1 MNKKRILVIDDDIG
15 LAQMVKLNL
24 DATGNYDVCIENHS
38 TKSVETARR
47 FRPDLIL
54 LDYIMPEMDGG
65 DVTASLQ
72 KDPFLCHVPVVMITG
87 LVSNQEMSPNGTVT
101 CGGQLM
107 FAKPIKMANLL
118 KCIEKQLTV
127 AA

>member
-1 MNKKRILVIDDDIG
+1 MNKKRILVIDDDTG
-15 LAQMVKLNL
+15 LTQMVKLNL
-24 DATGNYDVCIENHS
+24 EATDNYDVCIENDS

-65 DVTASLQ
+65 DVTVSLQ
-72 KDPFLCHVPVVMITG
+72 KDPFLCHVPIVMITA
-87 LVSNQEMSPNGTVT
+87 LVSNQEMSPDGTVH

-107 FAKPIKMANLL
+107 FAKPIKMMNLL
-118 KCIEKQLTV
+118 KCLEKQLMV